1 MITTPNLVKLKVGD
15 EASFIVTM
23 FDANVQVK
31 LFVPERSL
39 QNVLDV
45 SYNFEG
51 IVTINELAESRSD
64 V

>member
-1 MITTPNLVKLKVGD
+1 VITTPNLVKLKVGD

>member
-1 MITTPNLVKLKVGD
+1 MFEANVHVKLV
-15 EASFIVTM
+15 
-23 FDANVQVK
+23 
-31 LFVPERSL
+31 VPERSL